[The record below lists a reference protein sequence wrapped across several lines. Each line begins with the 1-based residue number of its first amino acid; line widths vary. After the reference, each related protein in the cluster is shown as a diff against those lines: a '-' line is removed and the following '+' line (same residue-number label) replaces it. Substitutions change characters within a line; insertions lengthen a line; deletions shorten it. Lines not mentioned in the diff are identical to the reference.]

1 MLRFSL
7 HLGAL
12 LPLFWL
18 VYLVLSGEI
27 GADPAERIVRD
38 LGLYGACFLWGS
50 LAITPLRLM
59 TRNPRWVSYRR
70 ALGLWAFSYLSL
82 HLLAF
87 IVVWAGLDWG
97 IVTEEVTKRPYVY
110 VGLLGWCLMVPLALT
125 STRNARRK
133 LGRRWITL
141 HKLVYLIAILGLV
154 HMAWIAKLDYLQVS
168 IFGVLL
174 SLLFLARRIFK
185 AK

>member
-12 LPLFWL
+12 LPLSWL
-18 VYLVLSGEI
+18 LYLVFSGEI
-27 GADPAERIVRD
+27 GADPVERIVRD
-38 LGLYGACFLWGS
+38 LGLYGACFLWGG
-50 LAITPLRLM
+50 LAVTPLRLI
-59 TRNPRWVSYRR
+59 TGNPRWVAYRR
-70 ALGLWAFSYLSL
+70 ALGLWAFAYLSL

-87 IVVWAGLDWG
+87 IVVWAGLDWS
-97 IVTEEVTKRPYVY
+97 IVSEEVTKRPYVY
-110 VGLLGWCLMVPLALT
+110 LGLLGWSLMVPLALT
-125 STRNARRK
+125 STRSARRK

-141 HKLVYLIAILGLV
+141 HKLVYLVAILGLV
-154 HMAWIAKLDYLQVS
+154 HMAWIAKLDYLQVL

-174 SLLFLARRIFK
+174 LLLFSARRVFK